1 MYPKLYFKFKNSDYQ
16 LLPQRFKD
24 DCVGGESCG
33 LTSKHYDYVITPNTD
48 KCKTA
53 NVVVTIK
60 SAADHFGELY
70 NDADPRTLICF

>member
-33 LTSKHYDYVITPNTD
+33 FSSKHYDYVITPNTD
-48 KCKTA
+48 KCNTA

-70 NDADPRTLICF
+70 NDADPRTLIGF